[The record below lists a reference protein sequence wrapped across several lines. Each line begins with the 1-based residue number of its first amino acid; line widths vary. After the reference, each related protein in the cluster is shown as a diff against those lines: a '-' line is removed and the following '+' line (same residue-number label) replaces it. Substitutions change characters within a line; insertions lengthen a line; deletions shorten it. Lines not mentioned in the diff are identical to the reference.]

1 METSIE
7 PKNLEGN
14 KQNKPNNIR
23 KMLFL
28 FNAIN
33 DGWTITKINEDTYE
47 FKKNKEKIKK
57 GFKLSEF
64 LRKQMDR
71 KKTEKQSSK

>member
-1 METSIE
+1 MVLDEC
-7 PKNLEGN
+7 PKYSS
-14 KQNKPNNIR
+14 
-23 KMLFL
+23 
-28 FNAIN
+28 
-33 DGWTITKINEDTYE
+33 D
-47 FKKNKEKIKK
+47 KEKIKK